1 VKIAFVGP
9 AYQARSL
16 NADAQRAVNVYLE
29 MDNASPRAPVALY
42 GTPGTVL
49 RFGFGDAPVRGCIV
63 QGVYSYWVAGSS
75 VYRVDNGYTATL
87 LGTIGTATGQV
98 GMASNGTE
106 VLIVDGVGGW
116 IATSSALTEIVD
128 VDFPAGVTR
137 CAFQDGYF
145 IVTGDGSQKFYINES
160 INSGTNWN
168 GTEFASA
175 EGSPDNTV
183 GVISDHRELWLFGSG
198 ATEVWVNTGNA
209 DFPFERSG
217 NTFIEHGC
225 AAAGTV
231 AKLDNT
237 VFWLGQ
243 DDRGGLVV
251 WKAQGYTPSR
261 ISTHAIEHAI
271 QGYGTFS
278 DAFSYTYQQEGHAFY
293 VLTFPTADKTWCYD
307 VATGVWHERAWRDP
321 DLNTLHRHRSNCH
334 CYFDGKHLVGD
345 FESGNVYEFD
355 LDTNTDNGEAILRL
369 RATQTLDA
377 PGANRVFY
385 EYLQVD
391 MESGVG
397 SVTLDPQLMLRYSN
411 DGGHTWSNIKTKGI
425 GKSGEYGKRVRFGPS
440 GAGRNRVWEISMTD
454 DAKFAV
460 IGAYC
465 GFGAGV

>member
-1 VKIAFVGP
+1 
-9 AYQARSL
+9 
-16 NADAQRAVNVYLE
+16 
-29 MDNASPRAPVALY
+29 
-42 GTPGTVL
+42 
-49 RFGFGDAPVRGCIV
+49 
-63 QGVYSYWVAGSS
+63 
-75 VYRVDNGYTATL
+75 
-87 LGTIGTATGQV
+87 
-98 GMASNGTE
+98 
-106 VLIVDGVGGW
+106 
-116 IATSSALTEIVD
+116 
-128 VDFPAGVTR
+128 
-137 CAFQDGYF
+137 
-145 IVTGDGSQKFYINES
+145 
-160 INSGTNWN
+160 
-168 GTEFASA
+168 
-175 EGSPDNTV
+175 
-183 GVISDHRELWLFGSG
+183 
-198 ATEVWVNTGNA
+198 VNTGTA

-251 WKAQGYTPSR
+251 WRAQGYTPTR

-293 VLTFPTADKTWCYD
+293 VLTFPTADKTWSYD
-307 VATGVWHERAWRDP
+307 VATGQWHERAWKEP
-321 DLNTLHRHRSNCH
+321 NLNTLHRHRSNCH

-355 LDTNTDNGEAILRL
+355 LDTNTDNGESILRL

-460 IGAYC
+460 LGAYC
-465 GFGAGV
+465 GLQAGV